1 MPLETKE
8 REEVGQL
15 VHRLREV
22 VDQYG
27 DVPEFAENLKK
38 IGDRLDALEAKAGR
52 MPLAGG
58 GDEDEQAEREAK
70 KAQKLQK
77 RAVIEVLRKGERRM
91 ARDLKAH
98 LKAADAPE
106 GMDFKALSISDDTL
120 GGYFALPEI
129 VTDELIK
136 AVTLVS
142 PFRALANVRTISAN
156 SVKLPVRTS
165 PTAAAWT
172 SETGTRTAS
181 TNPAF
186 GMKEVSTHEMY
197 ALMLMS
203 RQLLEDSVFDFEAEM
218 RDEFST
224 QMAKL
229 EGAAFING
237 DGNGKPYGILSDSN
251 LTNSS
256 NYTAAGGATLT
267 TADPIITLVH
277 DLKSAYAPSAR
288 LIFNRKTL
296 GVIRKLKD
304 NNGRYIWEPGLP
316 NGNPP
321 QIVDLPYTEMPDMP
335 DIASNAFP
343 IAVGDWKRCYT
354 VVDRSTVAVQR
365 LDELYATSAQIGLLA
380 YKRVGGQ
387 VVLTEAARLLHMA

>member
-1 MPLETKE
+1 MAVELKE
-8 REEVGQL
+8 REELGQL
-15 VHRLREV
+15 THRLREI
-22 VDQYG
+22 VDTYG
-27 DVPEFAENLKK
+27 DVPEFKSALDAVNT
-38 IGDRLDALEAKAGR
+38 RMDALEAKAQQV
-52 MPLAGG
+52 PLVGG
-58 GDEDEQAEREAK
+58 FDSPEARDAAMAK
-70 KAQKLQK
+70 KAILTIMRRGEK
-77 RAVIEVLRKGERRM
+77 RLPKDLRQYVKG
-91 ARDLKAH
+91 
-98 LKAADAPE
+98 ADAPE
-106 GMDFKALSISDDTL
+106 NMDYKALSIADDTL

-129 VTDELIK
+129 VMGELIK

-142 PFRALANVRTISAN
+142 PFRALANVRTTSAN
-156 SVKLPVRTS
+156 SVKLPVRTA

-172 SETGTRTAS
+172 TETGTRTAS

-186 GMKEVSTHEMY
+186 GMREVMTHEMY

-203 RQLLEDSVFDFEAEM
+203 RQLSEDSAFDFEAEM

-224 QMAKL
+224 QFAKL

-237 DGNGKPYGILSDSN
+237 TGNGQPLGILNDTN
-251 LTNSS
+251 LTNSA

-267 TADPIITLVH
+267 SADPIITLVH

-288 LIFNRKTL
+288 LVFNRKTL

-304 NNGRYIWEPGLP
+304 SQNRYIWEPGLP

-321 QIVDLPYTEMPDMP
+321 TIVDMPYTEMPDMP

-343 IAVGDWKRCYT
+343 IGLGDWKRCYT
-354 VVDRSTVAVQR
+354 VVDRTTIAVQR
-365 LDELYATSAQIGLLA
+365 LDELYATSAQIGILA